1 MNSQALQQSE
11 SDNRRSHRV
20 GLLGLVMF
28 NGIIH
33 LTCVLNNLHQICIL
47 CDTCNTQVHFIQFQP
62 ALMEV
67 IYNFACCI
75 TLGTPNTLYTLFLH
89 TWHLVGWMGPI
100 SIHHFCASW
109 IHWLY
114 EHLIKQPHMYTT
126 PRQHYRPSRQKST
139 FSQFT
144 GLRKIINHLSPS
156 LSLPVLLAASAA
168 SPSCPAQA
176 QWGSAL
182 GWWGCAGNQR
192 QWPQQCWQS
201 RWRWTSCWSL
211 GWAVVPGGA
220 RCTGGEGCLY
230 LCKDGWRGQGQ
241 GDTYFCYRCS

>member
-1 MNSQALQQSE
+1 MPCIALSETLHACTHVYMAQMLMCTWQHIYMWSVEWQVISESLAVQFVDSRMQWSALTASGQSVIYNTLPLQLVVGVKGLLTVHTYSDCQQLPHSPGEPLKFKVERCCMNSQALQQSE
-11 SDNRRSHRV
+11 SDNRWSHRV

-33 LTCVLNNLHQICIL
+33 LTCVLNNLHQTCIL
-47 CDTCNTQVHFIQFQP
+47 CDTYNTQVHFIQFQP

-114 EHLIKQPHMYTT
+114 KHLIKQPHMYTT
-126 PRQHYRPSRQKST
+126 PRQHYT
-139 FSQFT
+139 
-144 GLRKIINHLSPS
+144 
-156 LSLPVLLAASAA
+156 
-168 SPSCPAQA
+168 
-176 QWGSAL
+176 
-182 GWWGCAGNQR
+182 
-192 QWPQQCWQS
+192 
-201 RWRWTSCWSL
+201 
-211 GWAVVPGGA
+211 
-220 RCTGGEGCLY
+220 
-230 LCKDGWRGQGQ
+230 
-241 GDTYFCYRCS
+241 